1 MATKVLSSL
10 EFNGNAFL
18 GRYGI
23 AFFVLHVPQRQRNFF
38 LQQGHWQRILP
49 QERQGN
55 GRPGQAVYLPL

>member
-1 MATKVLSSL
+1 MATKVPSSL
-10 EFNGNAFL
+10 EFNGNAFF

-23 AFFVLHVPQRQRNFF
+23 AFFVLAVPQRQRNLF

-49 QERQGN
+49 HERQGN